1 MEGEQEED
9 SRLTLLRVVVEVHA
23 WEEEVVGEEGEGEGE
38 GEKHLMWVAQVVKQK
53 KLDS

>member
-23 WEEEVVGEEGEGEGE
+23 WEEEVVGEEGEGE
-38 GEKHLMWVAQVVKQK
+38 KHLMWVAQVVKQK

>member
-23 WEEEVVGEEGEGEGE
+23 WEEEVVEEEEEGEGE
-38 GEKHLMWVAQVVKQK
+38 GEKHLM
-53 KLDS
+53 

>member
-38 GEKHLMWVAQVVKQK
+38 KHLMWVAQVVKQK